1 MSRVLVL
8 PAAAW
13 APEPAGGQAAG
24 FEVPAA
30 GRLVV
35 WAEGIAAE
43 GTCLMPQDGVPWL
56 FHQLGAT
63 AFASGPAIAGQRFRL
78 IAPAVPARCLVL
90 VLPEAGPSPTLDAFL
105 PRAVA
110 CPAAH
115 PPADPATARAWMEA
129 ALAAQDLDGA
139 LAAIGDMLLRARG
152 MPETDAALAH
162 LFAHLARH
170 PLCRGA
176 GLGALVAAITE

>member
-1 MSRVLVL
+1 MTRVLVL
-8 PAAAW
+8 PAEAW

-24 FEVPAA
+24 FAAPAA

-43 GTCLMPQDGVPWL
+43 GACLIPQDGVPWPL
-56 FHQLGAT
+56 RQLGAT
-63 AFASGPAIAGQRFRL
+63 AFASGAATAGQGFRL
-78 IAPAVPARCLVL
+78 LAAAVPARCLVL
-90 VLPEAGPSPTLDAFL
+90 ALPEAGPSPTLDAFL

-110 CPAAH
+110 RPAAH
-115 PPADPATARAWMEA
+115 PPTDPAAARAWMEA

-139 LAAIGDMLLRARG
+139 LAALGDMLLRARG
-152 MPETDAALAH
+152 TPDTDAALVAF
-162 LFAHLARH
+162 FAHLARH